1 MALFRRIQVALL
13 FFILFSQPGCF
24 AHKHTSSATTD
35 NSAATTV
42 DDTDSTAVSDSFDKE
57 TQETKKQLEESAPE
71 DSAKSPLPASGQVMT
86 TRQKQDAAR
95 EATTIVNQNPD
106 RRKIKPKHADGTP
119 TVALALGGGGARG
132 AAHIG
137 VLRVFEEEGLV
148 VDQIVGNSMGSI
160 VGGMYCAGVPLAD
173 ISTHLEDLSL
183 RHAYMPGGVAR
194 KIPSLPFSKIVH
206 PFRPKHYAG
215 LWSGERLTKY
225 LDGVLPRPNMEMSD
239 TKIPFSAVA
248 TNLLDG
254 KAYRITKGR
263 LSTAIKASAAIS
275 PLIQPVAINGK
286 LFVDGGVRA
295 NLPASAARDTGAGFV
310 IAVLVD
316 EPMQVLPAKQF
327 MHLKSVASR
336 MTDIVLAIADERQL
350 QFADMVINPDVSQI
364 TVLSNDPDDVQKAI
378 HAGELA
384 ARKAMPELRKRL
396 HLSQKVST
404 EVSEANV
411 NAEP

>member
-1 MALFRRIQVALL
+1 M
-13 FFILFSQPGCF
+13 
-24 AHKHTSSATTD
+24 
-35 NSAATTV
+35 
-42 DDTDSTAVSDSFDKE
+42 SDSFDKE

-71 DSAKSPLPASGQVMT
+71 DSAKSVLPTSGQVMT

-106 RRKIKPKHADGTP
+106 RRKIKPKHADGTL
-119 TVALALGGGGARG
+119 TVALTLGGGGARG

-137 VLRVFEEEGLV
+137 VLRVFEEEGLL

-160 VGGMYCAGVPLAD
+160 VGGMYSAGVPLAD

-183 RHAYMPGGVAR
+183 RHAYMPGGVAK
-194 KIPSLPFSKIVH
+194 KIASLPFSKLVYR
-206 PFRPKHYAG
+206 FRPEHYAG

-295 NLPASAARDTGAGFV
+295 TYPPQLHVTPGPVLLLPS
-310 IAVLVD
+310 LS
-316 EPMQVLPAKQF
+316 M
-327 MHLKSVASR
+327 
-336 MTDIVLAIADERQL
+336 
-350 QFADMVINPDVSQI
+350 NPCRLFPRS
-364 TVLSNDPDDVQKAI
+364 S
-378 HAGELA
+378 
-384 ARKAMPELRKRL
+384 LR
-396 HLSQKVST
+396 
-404 EVSEANV
+404 A
-411 NAEP
+411 